1 MLGLFPLLNKERETV
16 SEMNKNERIETR
28 RARTPLETV
37 VPLVAPYSIYIDPC
51 GACNFKCSFCPCENS
66 DYRSEDRFKTMSLEL
81 FQKIVD
87 DMSGFPVPV
96 KVVNL
101 WSWGEPFMNPRLV
114 DMIRYLSEKQVCNEI
129 RCCTNGS
136 FLNPEMNSKLVA
148 SGLDM
153 LRISVEALDDAGYR
167 EITGVKVS
175 FDRMVENIRDLYQ
188 KSRATKLKV
197 SCKIVEPGVDTP
209 EKVDRFYEI
218 FSPISDYTF
227 IEDIV
232 DAFPG
237 YDKLNKPDNS
247 KVTFRKWNSYS
258 DRANYVCAKPL
269 VQMAIHSNGEV
280 SACCNDWKF
289 MTSYGNVARDNLVEL
304 WNSEW
309 LKEFRL
315 KQLELPRSKIPYC
328 NICDCESDDDID
340 AVADIIA
347 ARLRGKLC

>member
-1 MLGLFPLLNKERETV
+1 M
-16 SEMNKNERIETR
+16 SDRIETR
-28 RARTPLETV
+28 RNRTPLETV
-37 VPLVAPYSIYIDPC
+37 VPLPAPYSIYIDPC
-51 GACNFKCSFCPCENS
+51 GACNFRCSFCPCENS
-66 DYRSEDRFKTMSLEL
+66 DYRNADRFKIMPLEL
-81 FQKIVD
+81 FKKMVD
-87 DMSGFPVPV
+87 DMVTFPEQV

-101 WSWGEPFMNPRLV
+101 WSWGEPFLNPHLPE
-114 DMIRYLSEKQVCNEI
+114 MIKYLRDSGACREI

-136 FLNPEMNSKLVA
+136 FLNHEMNTKLIDA
-148 SGLDM
+148 GLDM
-153 LRISVEALDDAGYR
+153 LRISVEALDDEGYR
-167 EITGVKVS
+167 AITGVDIS
-175 FDRMVENIRDLYQ
+175 FDRIVENISDLYEQ
-188 KSRATKLKV
+188 SRGTQLKV
-197 SCKIVEPGVDTP
+197 SCKIVEPSVNTE
-209 EKVDRFYEI
+209 EKIKRFYDI
-218 FSPISDYTF
+218 FTPISDYTF

-237 YDKLNKPDNS
+237 YDKLKKPDNS

-289 MTSYGNVARDNLVEL
+289 MTSYGNVAQDNLVDL

-315 KQLELPRSKIPYC
+315 KQLELPRKEIPYC

-340 AVADIIA
+340 DVADIIA
-347 ARLRGKLC
+347 KRIRGLSC